1 MLLIDIGNTRIKWA
15 RVTRGRLT
23 AQRSTSSSDAD
34 RAAFTRLIDGG
45 PVAAVCAVN
54 VAGPVVERALRAA
67 VRAAGL
73 PPPRLLASEART
85 RSLDGFLTNG
95 YREPWRL
102 GADRWAALLGA
113 RALTRGHVALCVIDI
128 GTALTADFVEADG
141 RHRGGYIVPGP
152 QLAVGS
158 LLSGT
163 QGIQRRAASGAARTN
178 GPWPRSTL
186 PAIERGAL
194 VASAGM
200 VERVAREARSAL
212 GSRPHVLLTGGA
224 AASVMPLL
232 QIAVLHQPD
241 LVLQGLRVWA
251 DAGC

>member
-15 RVTRGRLT
+15 RVLRGRLT
-23 AQRSTSSSDAD
+23 AQRSIPSDQGD
-34 RAAFTRLIDGG
+34 RAVFARLVGAGSD
-45 PVAAVCAVN
+45 PVCAVN
-54 VAGPVVERALRAA
+54 VAGPAVERALRAA

-85 RSLDGFLTNG
+85 SVAGGLLVNG

-102 GADRWAALLGA
+102 GADRWAAMLGA
-113 RALTRGHVALCVIDI
+113 RALTRGRVALCVIDI
-128 GTALTADFVEADG
+128 GTAMTADFVEADG

-158 LLSGT
+158 LLAGT
-163 QGIQRRAASGAARTN
+163 QGIRRRAASGAVRTG

-186 PAIERGAL
+186 PAIELGSH
-194 VASAGM
+194 VACAGM
-200 VERVAREARSAL
+200 IERVAREARSTL
-212 GSRPHVLLTGGA
+212 GSRPRIVLTGGA
-224 AASVMPLL
+224 APSVLPLVEA
-232 QIAVLHQPD
+232 AVTHEPD
-241 LVLQGLRVWA
+241 LVLQGLRAWN